1 MPSNIIGS
9 YDRAV
14 AITKSDTVN
23 IAPPAGRV
31 PPCCDAIYVGGSGDI
46 AVVFSNDQ
54 AVTFIGALA
63 GTIIPVA
70 AKRVNSANTSATDLL
85 ALFNV

>member
-14 AITKSDTVN
+14 EIAASDTVN
-23 IAPPAGRV
+23 IAVPSGRV
-31 PPCCDAIYVGGSGDI
+31 PPVCDAIYVGGSGDI

-54 AVTFIGALA
+54 AVTFTSALA
-63 GTIIPVA
+63 GTILPVA
-70 AKRVNSANTSATDLL
+70 AKRVNATLTSATGLL